1 MCAYACVVLDRQGVL
16 IRYAGIPASV
26 LAATGALM
34 TDDRS
39 SRSDM
44 QDPGSWMLPLRAQTS
59 GGEPVLTL
67 NTGVRYLQVAIT
79 YQGQVMRAAAACV
92 YRRAS

>member
-44 QDPGSWMLPLRAQTS
+44 QDPGSRMLPLRAQTS

-67 NTGVRYLQVAIT
+67 NTGVRLPASRHNLSGPGYARGGGV
-79 YQGQVMRAAAACV
+79 CV
-92 YRRAS
+92 